1 MNDESWRKYDSI
13 IRFKTSMIRSGVCD
27 CSDAYLLLSGIIT
40 ITGEEAGENA
50 KSADERIEE

>member
-1 MNDESWRKYDSI
+1 
-13 IRFKTSMIRSGVCD
+13 MIRSGVCD

>member
-1 MNDESWRKYDSI
+1 
-13 IRFKTSMIRSGVCD
+13 MIRSGVCD

-50 KSADERIEE
+50 K